1 MQAWP
6 EGGVTAAIELARQD
20 VVPQLLGL
28 SAEEQAQV
36 DALLHEVDGTS
47 NFSRIGG
54 NLAVAISLATARAA
68 AASQGVPLY
77 RYVAGMGPYG
87 LPAPMGNVL
96 GGGAHAVGGTDI
108 QEFLVTSFDD
118 DVSRAIEANAAVHRA
133 VGAALCE
140 RFPDTALGRGDEGA
154 WIAPLE
160 NVAALELVVEAVQ
173 QVAGETG
180 VDIRPGLD
188 LAASEFYRD
197 GKYVYKDRSLTPEE
211 QLDFVVSLIEDY
223 GLHSVEDPLD
233 QEDFESWAALTAKT
247 DALVIGDDLYVT
259 NVERLEKGLEMGAT
273 NAILIKPNQVGT
285 LTDTLDTVSLAREA
299 GHNGVV
305 ALIDDSLRASIRARE
320 DRLDEQDA
328 DGNALLHLAVYHRV
342 TWLVLDLLKRGGASG
357 KSAFVNRLH
366 HGVDVSVGKAE
377 SYLSRLGP
385 GDLGYVI
392 GHDHVRVIDCFER
405 A

>member
-1 MQAWP
+1 MIIEDITLRRILDSRGNPTVEADVTTSSGFGRAAAPAGASTGTHEAQAWP
-6 EGGVTAAIELARQD
+6 EGGVAAAIELARQE
-20 VVPQLLGL
+20 VLPQLLGL

-54 NLAVAISLATARAA
+54 NLAVAVSLATARAA
-68 AASQGVPLY
+68 AASQGIPLY
-77 RYVAGMGPYG
+77 RYIGGMGPYG

-118 DVSRAIEANAAVHRA
+118 DVSRAIEANAAVHRV
-133 VGAALCE
+133 VGEALHE
-140 RFPDTALGRGDEGA
+140 RFPDTALGKGDEGA
-154 WIAPLE
+154 WVAPLE

-211 QLDFVVSLIEDY
+211 QVDFVASLIEDY
-223 GLHSVEDPLD
+223 GLHSVEDPLN

-299 GHNGVV
+299 GLATVISHRSGETTDDAIAHLGVAFGCHAIKTGTV
-305 ALIDDSLRASIRARE
+305 GGERIAKLNELVRI
-320 DRLDEQDA
+320 
-328 DGNALLHLAVYHRV
+328 AVEL
-342 TWLVLDLLKRGGASG
+342 T
-357 KSAFVNRLH
+357 
-366 HGVDVSVGKAE
+366 
-377 SYLSRLGP
+377 
-385 GDLGYVI
+385 
-392 GHDHVRVIDCFER
+392 
-405 A
+405 

>member
-1 MQAWP
+1 MIIEDITLRRILDSRGNPTVEADVTTSSGFGRAAAPAGASTGTHEAQAWP
-6 EGGVTAAIELARQD
+6 EGGVAAAIELARQE
-20 VVPQLLGL
+20 VLPQLLGL

-54 NLAVAISLATARAA
+54 NLAVAVSLATARAA

-160 NVAALELVVEAVQ
+160 NVAALVLVVEAVQ

-211 QLDFVVSLIEDY
+211 QVDFVASLIEDY
-223 GLHSVEDPLD
+223 GLHSVEDPLN

-299 GHNGVV
+299 GLATVISHRSGETTDDAIAHLGVAFGCHAIKTGTV
-305 ALIDDSLRASIRARE
+305 GGERIAKLNELVRIAGELI
-320 DRLDEQDA
+320 
-328 DGNALLHLAVYHRV
+328 
-342 TWLVLDLLKRGGASG
+342 
-357 KSAFVNRLH
+357 
-366 HGVDVSVGKAE
+366 
-377 SYLSRLGP
+377 
-385 GDLGYVI
+385 
-392 GHDHVRVIDCFER
+392 
-405 A
+405 

>member
-1 MQAWP
+1 MIIEDITLRRILDSRGNPTVEADVTTSSGFGRAAAPAGASTGTHEVQAWP
-6 EGGVTAAIELARQD
+6 EGGVAAAIELARQE

-54 NLAVAISLATARAA
+54 NLAVAVSLATARAA
-68 AASQGVPLY
+68 AASQGIPLY
-77 RYVAGMGPYG
+77 RYVGGMGPYG

-118 DVSRAIEANAAVHRA
+118 DISRAIEANAAVHRA
-133 VGAALCE
+133 VGEALRE
-140 RFPDTALGRGDEGA
+140 RFPDTALGKGDEGA
-154 WIAPLE
+154 WVAPLE
-160 NVAALELVVEAVQ
+160 NIAALELVVEAVQ

-211 QLDFVVSLIEDY
+211 QVDFVASLIEDY
-223 GLHSVEDPLD
+223 GLHSIEDPLD

-259 NVERLEKGLEMGAT
+259 NVERLEKGLEMDAT
-273 NAILIKPNQVGT
+273 NAIIIKPNQVGT

-299 GHNGVV
+299 GLTTVISHRSGETTDDAIAHLGVAFGCHAIKTGTV
-305 ALIDDSLRASIRARE
+305 GGERIAKLNE
-320 DRLDEQDA
+320 
-328 DGNALLHLAVYHRV
+328 
-342 TWLVLDLLKRGGASG
+342 LVRIAGELT
-357 KSAFVNRLH
+357 
-366 HGVDVSVGKAE
+366 
-377 SYLSRLGP
+377 
-385 GDLGYVI
+385 
-392 GHDHVRVIDCFER
+392 
-405 A
+405 

>member
-1 MQAWP
+1 MIIEDIILRRILDSRGNPTVEADVRTSSGLGRAAAPAGASTGTHEVQAWP

-299 GHNGVV
+299 GLATVISHRSGETTDDAIAHLGVAFGCHAIKTGTV
-305 ALIDDSLRASIRARE
+305 GGERIAKLNELVRIAGELI
-320 DRLDEQDA
+320 
-328 DGNALLHLAVYHRV
+328 
-342 TWLVLDLLKRGGASG
+342 
-357 KSAFVNRLH
+357 
-366 HGVDVSVGKAE
+366 
-377 SYLSRLGP
+377 
-385 GDLGYVI
+385 
-392 GHDHVRVIDCFER
+392 
-405 A
+405 